1 MAAYKVQWVAP
12 PAWWVHSILQ
22 QARHVH
28 VLGASGPAGPAG
40 APLPTAG
47 LPLVVPLQPQLPAE
61 GLLLDLPS
69 LNTSFRQTISNRT
82 THLPRLTP
90 EGLPCARPPLVR
102 AHPRPLSEPH
112 PRPQRRPLPRG
123 QHRGSTRAP
132 CSGTL
137 PPTPHLHA
145 VSRSPLLVA
154 RLTATRSLFPCLLAT
169 CQTSHTPHLVLPSLK
184 ALEQHVGAKAA
195 FTGPGV
201 SRAGCRQEAPGQ
213 DALTGRDDFRRDRGR
228 QGLAFP
234 EERHHSSTY

>member
-1 MAAYKVQWVAP
+1 MQWVAP
-12 PAWWVHSILQ
+12 PAWWVHSILP

-47 LPLVVPLQPQLPAE
+47 LPLMVPLQPQLPAE

-90 EGLPCARPPLVR
+90 EGLPCAHPPFMR
-102 AHPRPLSEPH
+102 THPRPLSEP
-112 PRPQRRPLPRG
+112 RPCPQHRPLPRG

-132 CSGTL
+132 CSGAL

-145 VSRSPLLVA
+145 VSRSPG
-154 RLTATRSLFPCLLAT
+154 SLPPRGQVNCNQEPFSLSPGHLSDL
-169 CQTSHTPHLVLPSLK
+169 PHPPP
-184 ALEQHVGAKAA
+184 GAAV
-195 FTGPGV
+195 T
-201 SRAGCRQEAPGQ
+201 E
-213 DALTGRDDFRRDRGR
+213 
-228 QGLAFP
+228 
-234 EERHHSSTY
+234 ST